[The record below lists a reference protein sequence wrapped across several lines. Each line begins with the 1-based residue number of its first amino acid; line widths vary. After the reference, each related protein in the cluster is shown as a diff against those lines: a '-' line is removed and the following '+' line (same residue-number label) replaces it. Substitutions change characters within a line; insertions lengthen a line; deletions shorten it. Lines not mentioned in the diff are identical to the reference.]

1 MTDPSPP
8 EPTPAPASPPAT
20 PVAKPAA
27 APGVPPASAGQAPK
41 PPSASPTK
49 PAAAPPGPVASAAK
63 PAPAPLAPSPPTPSA
78 PTQSAPSLPAPPR
91 SAVPVL
97 TAIGFIFVLLAVV
110 WVWNNQMKLEQ
121 QVAMLSVVPPPPPA
135 PPPSVAPARVAALEA
150 QVKSLEQRL
159 AEAESRP
166 PPPAAPTTPPPD
178 NSAAIAAQVAA
189 QMATQMAA
197 VEARLKDDEQRQAT
211 LAARAAS
218 AERLQQAATALDAGQ
233 PLGDLPGAPPA
244 LAKFAKA
251 KPPTEAALRLAF
263 PAAASAAAEASRPAN
278 DGKSLGER
286 ILMHASTLLTVKQGN
301 TIVVGAPATAVLA
314 AAEARLEAGDLA
326 GALATLDGLDSAAAR
341 AISEWRGDAQA
352 LLDAR
357 SALAKMAKS

>member
-1 MTDPSPP
+1 MTDDPIAAPSGAAPDGVPGAAPAAPPPATDTPPEPRRASLVPLLVLLDLVLVALAVGYVWRFPPTVTEARLAALEERVTALAARPSPP
-8 EPTPAPASPPAT
+8 SSPPSS
-20 PVAKPAA
+20 P
-27 APGVPPASAGQAPK
+27 SS
-41 PPSASPTK
+41 PPSAEIAALATRLQGDESRLDALAK
-49 PAAAPPGPVASAAK
+49 QQAALAAAENQ
-63 PAPAPLAPSPPTPSA
+63 PA
-78 PTQSAPSLPAPPR
+78 
-91 SAVPVL
+91 
-97 TAIGFIFVLLAVV
+97 
-110 WVWNNQMKLEQ
+110 
-121 QVAMLSVVPPPPPA
+121 
-135 PPPSVAPARVAALEA
+135 
-150 QVKSLEQRL
+150 
-159 AEAESRP
+159 
-166 PPPAAPTTPPPD
+166 PPAAPPAPD
-178 NSAAIAAQVAA
+178 ITALLARLHED
-189 QMATQMAA
+189 
-197 VEARLKDDEQRQAT
+197 EARLDALTESSGAMSRQVAGVVDRT
-211 LAARAAS
+211 TRLARLQAAGDALAAGR
-218 AERLQQAATALDAGQ
+218 

-301 TIVVGAPATAVLA
+301 TVVVGAPATAVLA